1 MPTSTAAT
9 TTRTSSPALK
19 PATCTG
25 TSSVDCGRSTA
36 GSFMLMASVCAVRSM
51 PNHCTPMARP
61 GMRLAGASSGRRKV
75 ATT

>member
-9 TTRTSSPALK
+9 TTRASSPGLS
-19 PATCTG
+19 PASRSG
-25 TSSVDCGRSTA
+25 TVSLEFGRSVA
-36 GSFMLMASVCAVRSM
+36 GRVIVTGSVCAARSM

-61 GMRLAGASSGRRKV
+61 GMRCAGASSGRRKV